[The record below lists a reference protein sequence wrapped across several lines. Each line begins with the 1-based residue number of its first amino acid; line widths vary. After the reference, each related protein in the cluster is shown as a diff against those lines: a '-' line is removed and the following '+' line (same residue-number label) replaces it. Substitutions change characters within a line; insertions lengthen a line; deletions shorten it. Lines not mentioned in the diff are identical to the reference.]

1 MAECERILQARR
13 ENVFDRVSIILRI
26 SNTRFVRFKRL
37 KRTSWCRQAST
48 EPIFRGRKLVLTY
61 TDGSPCDDQSN
72 RPHMPR
78 KLVGD
83 DEGED
88 KKHGHDDKND
98 TDHNEA
104 DKGKNKEKSKG
115 RRKSTII
122 SMTCDRE
129 SLAAKAHVS
138 FVSASLDECTYF
150 FEAKSIGA
158 CGGVIQ
164 DTQQTIGPGG
174 VFGVM

>member
-1 MAECERILQARR
+1 MAECHRILQVRR
-13 ENVFDRVSIILRI
+13 EDIFHRVRMFLRV

-37 KRTSWCRQAST
+37 NRTPWCRQAST

-61 TDGSPCDDQSN
+61 TKGSPCDDQRS
-72 RPHMPR
+72 RPHMSR
-78 KLVGD
+78 KLIDDD
-83 DEGED
+83 DEE
-88 KKHGHDDKND
+88 KKHRDDVNDD
-98 TDHNEA
+98 TDDERAN
-104 DKGKNKEKSKG
+104 KGKNEEQSEG

-138 FVSASLDECTYF
+138 FIGASPDECTYF
-150 FEAKSIGA
+150 FEARSIGA

-164 DTQQTIGPGG
+164 NTQQTIGPGG